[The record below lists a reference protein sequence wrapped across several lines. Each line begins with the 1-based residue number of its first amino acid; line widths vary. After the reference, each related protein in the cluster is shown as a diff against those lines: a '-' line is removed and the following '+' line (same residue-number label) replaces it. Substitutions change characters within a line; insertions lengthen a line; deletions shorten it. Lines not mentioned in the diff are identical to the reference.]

1 MKKHLLT
8 AAAAAG
14 IMFTAFGG
22 GANAQGTTY
31 TVQSGDT
38 LWKIS
43 QANNVSITNLK
54 TWNQLT
60 SDTIYVN
67 EILSLVPPQPQTA
80 TQPDTTTISTT
91 YTVQSGDCLS
101 LIAAKYQLTVT
112 QLKTMNNLTSDTIY
126 VGQVL
131 KVVDSTVTPSQV
143 PAPTVSQAQMVIDE
157 SKKYI
162 GTPYLYGGSTP
173 AGFDC
178 SGFAQYVFNKVGI
191 SIPRT
196 VATQWAGLKVIS
208 TPNPGDLVFFATIST
223 GPSHVGIYL
232 GNNQFI
238 HAGSTGV
245 TISDMTTS
253 YWQSRYLGARTAF

>member
-14 IMFTAFGG
+14 IMFTAFGV
-22 GANAQGTTY
+22 GANAQGTSY

-43 QANNVSITNLK
+43 QANNVTVADLK

-60 SDTIYVN
+60 SNTIYVN
-67 EILSLVPPQPQTA
+67 ETLSLVPPQNSTQQTTA
-80 TQPDTTTISTT
+80 ATT
-91 YTVQSGDCLS
+91 YTVQTGDTLWGIS
-101 LIAAKYQLTVT
+101 TRFHLTVS
-112 QLKTMNNLTSDTIY
+112 QLKALNNLTSDTIY

-131 KVVDSTVTPSQV
+131 KVADTTSA
-143 PAPTVSQAQMVIDE
+143 PAPSVSKAQLVIDE
-157 SKKYI
+157 AKKYI
-162 GTPYLYGGSTP
+162 GTPYVWGGSTP

-178 SGFAQYVFNKVGI
+178 SGFTQYVFGKVGI

-196 VATQWAGLKVIS
+196 VATQWSGLTAIS
-208 TPNPGDLVFFATIST
+208 TPNPGDLVFFATTTS

-238 HAGSTGV
+238 HAGSNGI
-245 TISDMTTS
+245 TISNMTTS
-253 YWQSRYLGARTAF
+253 YWQPKYLGARTAF